1 MNISWYDC
9 ELLRSILKRELKR
22 VENELECMR
31 LVVAAGSEPGR
42 FPSGMRCYLPA
53 TLANEPL
60 DIIEENINPWC
71 SMVIQMQGLIE
82 DFSNEERRQMA
93 EIEKTKG
100 ELQ

>member
-22 VENELECMR
+22 AENELECMR
-31 LVVAAGSEPGR
+31 LVVKGE
-42 FPSGMRCYLPA
+42 GMRCYLPA
-53 TLANEPL
+53 TLANEPI

-100 ELQ
+100 ELR